1 MDTKGDKKGS
11 KKEGNSERDKMGSK
25 IDSQADSQVGTAG
38 NDKMGSKLLTLFLS
52 TLYISAFTFGG
63 GFVIIT
69 LMKKKFVDE
78 LHWIEEDEML
88 DLTAIAQSSPGAIAV
103 NAAILVGYRV
113 AGAPGMLTA
122 VIGTIL
128 PPMVILSVISVFYA
142 AFRDN
147 RIVALVM
154 AGMQAGVAAVIFDVV
169 YTLGKNVLKEKS
181 MLAVLIMLGS
191 FVAVRFLGI
200 NIIFVILI
208 VGVIGAVK
216 TLFFDR
222 KGEKA

>member
-1 MDTKGDKKGS
+1 MEKTEKTVPKS
-11 KKEGNSERDKMGSK
+11 RLLL
-25 IDSQADSQVGTAG
+25 
-38 NDKMGSKLLTLFLS
+38 KLFIS

-103 NAAILVGYRV
+103 NAAILVGYRI
-113 AGAPGMLTA
+113 AGGVGMLVA
-122 VIGTIL
+122 ILGTII
-128 PPMVILSVISVFYA
+128 PPMVILSTISVFYT

-147 RIVALVM
+147 QIVALLL
-154 AGMQAGVAAVIFDVV
+154 AGMQAGVAAVIMEVV
-169 YTLGKNVLKEKS
+169 YTLGRNVLKEKS
-181 MLAVLIMLGS
+181 ILAVLIMVGA

-200 NIIFVILI
+200 NIIYVILTA
-208 VGVIGAVK
+208 GVIGVVK
-216 TLFFDR
+216 TLVFDKK
-222 KGEKA
+222 KGAKA

>member
-11 KKEGNSERDKMGSK
+11 KKESK
-25 IDSQADSQVGTAG
+25 NES
-38 NDKMGSKLLTLFLS
+38 DKMGSKLLTLFLS

-142 AFRDN
+142 VFRDN

-181 MLAVLIMLGS
+181 ILAVLIMLGS

-222 KGEKA
+222 KEEKA

>member
-1 MDTKGDKKGS
+1 MEKTENTVS
-11 KKEGNSERDKMGSK
+11 K
-25 IDSQADSQVGTAG
+25 SQILL
-38 NDKMGSKLLTLFLS
+38 KLFVS

-78 LHWIEEDEML
+78 LHWIEEEEML

-103 NAAILVGYRV
+103 NAAILVGYRI
-113 AGAPGMLTA
+113 AGGIGMLVA
-122 VIGTIL
+122 ILGTII
-128 PPMVILSVISVFYA
+128 PPMVILSTISVFYT

-147 RIVALVM
+147 QIVALVL
-154 AGMQAGVAAVIFDVV
+154 AGMQAGVAAVIMEVV

-181 MLAVLIMLGS
+181 ILAVLIMVGA

-200 NIIFVILI
+200 NIIYVILTA
-208 VGVIGAVK
+208 GVIGAVK
-216 TLFFDR
+216 TLVFDKN
-222 KGEKA
+222 KGAKA

>member
-1 MDTKGDKKGS
+1 MDTEGDKKGS
-11 KKEGNSERDKMGSK
+11 KKESDKMDSK
-25 IDSQADSQVGTAG
+25 TGNKTGNKTDSQAGTAG
-38 NDKMGSKLLTLFLS
+38 NDKISSKLLTLFLS

-103 NAAILVGYRV
+103 NASILVGYRV
-113 AGAPGMLTA
+113 AGASGMLTA

-181 MLAVLIMLGS
+181 ILAVLIMLGT

-222 KGEKA
+222 KEEKA